1 MISYCNT
8 VFMHYLKLFRIIFL
22 DQRQSEL
29 TKTITER
36 CPITIPVIFLM
47 DNINLYRGRK
57 RHLRIYKTLGPTMW
71 NFTGRAAIIPD
82 IMDIEDLINCK
93 ETATMPQTDMSS
105 IKVEDLFIGK

>member
-1 MISYCNT
+1 
-8 VFMHYLKLFRIIFL
+8 
-22 DQRQSEL
+22 
-29 TKTITER
+29 
-36 CPITIPVIFLM
+36 
-47 DNINLYRGRK
+47 
-57 RHLRIYKTLGPTMW
+57 MW